1 MYHIYNDGSG
11 TFPTIQAALDSVP
24 RDNHNPVLLYIHAGV
39 YRERL
44 TITSPHITL
53 MGDGPEKTVI
63 VKSYSAR
70 EILAD
75 GSKRGTFRSYT
86 CLTDTHDI
94 TFKNLTLENDAG
106 PCHAAGQAL
115 ALYADGDRLSF
126 VNCYL
131 KGHQDTL
138 FTGPLPPR
146 EIEPGGFI
154 GPKQFAPRINGRQY
168 YKNCYID
175 GDIDFI
181 FGSATAYFED
191 CEFFS
196 INPERPGEADHPRGD
211 AGHAQD
217 ICGYVTAASTPE
229 GQAYGYVMKRC
240 RFLTKSCPPSS
251 VYLGR
256 PWREYA
262 KTVLID
268 CYMDR
273 HIRPE
278 GWHDWNKPQAHETT
292 FYAEYGSYGPSGDLT
307 KRPSWIR
314 RLDRADLPYY
324 EKNRV
329 LGGWSPEV

>member
-1 MYHIYNDGSG
+1 MFHIYNDGSG

-24 RDNHNPVLLYIHAGV
+24 GDNRSPVLLYIHAGV

-44 TITSPHITL
+44 TITSPYITL
-53 MGDGPEKTVI
+53 AGDGPGKTVI
-63 VKSYSAR
+63 VQSYSAR
-70 EILAD
+70 ELLAD

-86 CLTDTHDI
+86 CQADPHDV

-106 PCHAAGQAL
+106 PCHKAGQAL
-115 ALYADGDRLSF
+115 ALYADGDRLAF
-126 VNCYL
+126 VNCHL

-138 FTGPLPPR
+138 FTGPLPPK
-146 EIEPGGFI
+146 EIEPGGFV
-154 GPKQFAPRINGRQY
+154 GPKQFAPRINGRHY
-168 YKNCYID
+168 YRNCYIE

-181 FGSATAYFED
+181 FGSATAYFEN

-196 INPERPGEADHPRGD
+196 IDPERPGETGFQGGD
-211 AGHAQD
+211 KTRPQD
-217 ICGYVTAASTPE
+217 VCGYVTAASTPE
-229 GQAYGYVMKRC
+229 GQAYGYVMKSC
-240 RFLTKSCPPSS
+240 HFTGNCPPAS

-273 HIRPE
+273 HIHPE
-278 GWHDWNKPQAHETT
+278 GWHDWGKPLAHETA
-292 FYAEYGSYGPSGDLT
+292 FYAEYGSFGPSGDLT
-307 KRPSWIR
+307 GRPSWVH
-314 RLDRADLPYY
+314 RLDRVDLPCY
-324 EKNRV
+324 ERSRV